1 MDLEINSIFLPILGV
16 IALVILVAVFAV
28 ILFESAL
35 PVNVSNVS
43 SGIFATFLLIGIGS
57 LFYSIPATTTK
68 TDKSGKKTELDTHF
82 ITYILILFF
91 LTVVNIIY

>member
-16 IALVILVAVFAV
+16 IAAVVFVAVFAV

-43 SGIFATFLLIGIGS
+43 SGIFATFLLIGIGA
-57 LFYSIPATTTK
+57 LFYSIPSTTTK
-68 TDKSGKKTELDTHF
+68 TDKSGKKSDGR
-82 ITYILILFF
+82 
-91 LTVVNIIY
+91 